1 MGMHTLTVRLLFV
14 ALLWCFAVVA
24 QAQQVPADLAGDWGT
39 PQQCQAQAQAGL
51 DETVS
56 HVRDAPYRF
65 SNVWISRWFFYCRV
79 LNIDPLGPSWGP
91 NSYRVLGL
99 CGEDAVER
107 PWEIDIVRDE
117 DTLSM
122 TWYAVAE
129 HEGASRPW
137 AIGPLQRCER
147 PAS

>member
-1 MGMHTLTVRLLFV
+1 MLA
-14 ALLWCFAVVA
+14 ALAFSYAAVTHA
-24 QAQQVPADLAGDWGT
+24 QEVPAELEGDWGT
-39 PQQCQAQAQAGL
+39 VQQCQAQRDAGA

-56 HVRDAPYRF
+56 HITNAPYRF

-79 LNIDPLGPSWGP
+79 LNVDPLGEGG
-91 NSYRVLGL
+91 YRVLGL

-107 PWEIDIVRDE
+107 PWEIDVIRDGE
-117 DTLSM
+117 TLSM

-129 HEGASRPW
+129 EAGASRPW
-137 AIGPLQRCER
+137 AVGPLQRCER

>member
-1 MGMHTLTVRLLFV
+1 MVFRSLLISAFFV
-14 ALLWCFAVVA
+14 LLSSQFAAAA
-24 QAQQVPADLAGDWGT
+24 QMQEVPADLAGDWGT
-39 PQQCQAQAQAGL
+39 PQQCQAQADAGA

-56 HVRDAPYRF
+56 HVMNAPYRF
-65 SNVWISRWFFYCRV
+65 SHVWISRWFFYCRV
-79 LNIDPLGPSWGP
+79 LNADPMGSDG
-91 NSYRVLGL
+91 YRVLAL

-107 PWEIDIVRDE
+107 LWEIDIVRDE

-122 TWYAVAE
+122 TWYAIAE

-137 AIGPLQRCER
+137 AVGPLQRCQR